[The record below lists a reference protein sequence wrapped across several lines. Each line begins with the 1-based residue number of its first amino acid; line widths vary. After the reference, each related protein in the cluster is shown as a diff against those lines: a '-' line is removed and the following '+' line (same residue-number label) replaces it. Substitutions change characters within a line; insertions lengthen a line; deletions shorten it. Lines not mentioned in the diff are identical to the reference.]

1 MARVWRDSVE
11 RFDWVEAHGGR
22 RRDVFGGRFRAS
34 VAGDA
39 CPGVRVVRGQGGP
52 GEAPE
57 GHLVNHT
64 IAVNVASVL
73 RCDFSWGGGRWE
85 RQLLAPMALHVLP
98 AGVPYASRWDGPFEI
113 VAVQISPD
121 HLAAVAGAQP
131 GSGRVELRPSTTVED
146 RFLAHAALA
155 LAEEVEAGAPGGRM
169 CGESLAAALVL
180 HLLQAH
186 ARLRPPV
193 HPHRALTS
201 AQLSRVLE
209 HIAAN
214 LGASLSLGELAAL
227 VRMDVFRFVRAFKQ
241 SVGMPPHQY
250 LLRARI
256 DRAKGLLGDAA
267 LSISEVALSTGFAT
281 PSHFAT
287 TFRRMTHT
295 TPRGYRETLR

>member
-1 MARVWRDSVE
+1 MAHVCRESVE
-11 RFDWVEAHGGR
+11 RLEWVEAHGGR
-22 RRDVFGGRFRAS
+22 RRDVFRGRLRAS

-39 CPGVRVVRGQGGP
+39 CPGVRVVRGHGDP

-64 IAVNVASVL
+64 IAVNVASLVH
-73 RCDFSWGGGRWE
+73 CDFSWAGGRWV
-85 RQLLAPMALHVLP
+85 RQPVAPMALHVLP
-98 AGVPYASRWDGPFEI
+98 AGIPYASRWDEPFEF

-121 HLAAVAGAQP
+121 HLAAAGAQL
-131 GSGRVELRPSTTVED
+131 GNDRVELRPSTAVED

-155 LAEEVEAGAPGGRM
+155 LVEEVGAEEPGGRM

-180 HLLQAH
+180 HLLRAH

-193 HPHRALTS
+193 HPQRALTS
-201 AQLSRVLE
+201 TQLTRVLG

-214 LGASLSLGELAAL
+214 LGANLSLGELAAL
-227 VRMDVFRFVRAFKQ
+227 VQMDVFRFVRSFKQ
-241 SVGMPPHQY
+241 SVGLPPHQY

-256 DRAKGLLGDAA
+256 ERAKGLLGDAA

-287 TFRRMTHT
+287 TFRRMTRT
-295 TPRGYRETLR
+295 TPRGYRESLR